1 MRKGIVMEQ
10 NRNYTIV
17 MTSDGRFHRAN
28 RLEAAEVGME
38 VQFNVAEENRK
49 LFGWTQILRD
59 NRMKIAIATIVLF
72 VTLLPVFSWYG
83 SNQAYAYVNL
93 DINPSFEMEL
103 NDKMQVIAMNPQNEE
118 AENIVALLEDWKK
131 KDASEVTLQTIQI
144 SQKLGY
150 VNQAEQVLV
159 GISYVRSDQVENDFS
174 KEIETYLMGEYV
186 GMSVAAFYVPS
197 SIRNEAKDSG
207 KSVNA
212 VMAEYLTTSGSET
225 KSIAKKMTVDDTD
238 EEIIKSFYNKD
249 TRQVTD
255 YEPDEKEEHKTNSF
269 PNTPKPVKGNKV
281 VEEPQPSNSLNSKSL
296 NPETFKKN
304 EKNKQKPNKEDKAKQ
319 KEKKKREKQKDRTE
333 KKEKKSKRDEN
344 GRQDW
349 KEQKEKEKRMK
360 QERKEERKQER
371 RQEKQ
376 DKKERKEQRKG
387 KHDKEKREK
396 NKKSSKEK
404 KRE

>member
-1 MRKGIVMEQ
+1 MEQ
-10 NRNYTIV
+10 SRNYTIV
-17 MTSDGRFHRAN
+17 MTSDGLFHRAD

-38 VQFNVAEENRK
+38 VQFNVAEEKRK

-59 NRMKIAIATIVLF
+59 NRMKIAIATIVFF

-103 NDKMQVIAMNPQNEE
+103 NDKMQVIAMNPQNDE

-131 KDASEVTLQTIQI
+131 KGASEVTLQTIQI

-174 KEIETYLMGEYV
+174 KEIETYLTDEYV

-225 KSIAKKMTVDDTD
+225 KSTAKKMTVDDTD
-238 EEIIKSFYNKD
+238 KEIIKSFYNKD

-269 PNTPKPVKGNKV
+269 PNTPKPVKGNEV
-281 VEEPQPSNSLNSKSL
+281 VEEPESSNSLNKSL
-296 NPETFKKN
+296 NPETFNKS
-304 EKNKQKPNKEDKAKQ
+304 EKNKQKPNKEDKDK
-319 KEKKKREKQKDRTE
+319 KREEKKREKQKDRPE
-333 KKEKKSKRDEN
+333 KKEKKNKRDEN
-344 GRQDW
+344 GRQDR

-371 RQEKQ
+371 REEKQ
-376 DKKERKEQRKG
+376 DKKERKEQRKD
-387 KHDKEKREK
+387 KHDKEIREK